1 MVGGYRPERVL
12 VLRGLYLNKVK
23 LKEVLL
29 MSGYEILMIVLTIIG
44 LLLKCFSLIDKK
56 KR

>member
-1 MVGGYRPERVL
+1 MVGGYRPERAL

-29 MSGYEILMIVLTIIG
+29 MSDYEILMIVLTIIG